1 MSNNLIGRVHSV
13 DTLGTVDGPGI
24 RFILFLQGCKMR
36 CLYCHNPD
44 SWPLYKGNQR
54 SADDVF
60 AEILKTQKYMKT
72 SGGGLT
78 ISGGEPLLQAEFV
91 AEIFKR
97 AKAENIHT
105 CLDTNGFIAPDA
117 PILDELLPT
126 VDLVMLDIKH
136 LHEQKHKDLTAQKID
151 KPIAFAHR
159 LANENIRT
167 WIRQVLLDDWT
178 MDKQYAQELADFVK
192 KFPNVE
198 LVELLPFHQL
208 GKYKWEEE
216 GLSYQLGDYSAPR
229 RNDVLA
235 FKEILEQNQI
245 KVRL

>member
-44 SWPLYKGNQR
+44 SWPLYKGIQR
-54 SADDVF
+54 SVDDVF
-60 AEILKTQKYMKT
+60 SEILKTQKYMKT

-91 AEIFKR
+91 TEIFKR

-105 CLDTNGFIAPDA
+105 CLDTNGFIATDA
-117 PILDELLPT
+117 PILDELLGVT
-126 VDLVMLDIKH
+126 DLVMLDIKH
-136 LHEQKHKDLTAQKID
+136 LHEQKHKELTAQKSD
-151 KPIAFAHR
+151 KPIAFAER
-159 LANENIRT
+159 LAGENIRT

-178 MDKQYAQELADFVK
+178 MDKEYAQELADFVK
-192 KFPNVE
+192 KLPNVE

-216 GLSYQLGDYSAPR
+216 GLSYQLGEYNAPS
-229 RNDVLA
+229 RNDIMA